1 MSHQSAIW
9 PAWKKI
15 DYRREQFLKV
25 FFAGYM
31 TQPIYEEGIFS
42 ANLKE
47 NHDEQRRICEKVH
60 LEISLIEFS
69 DKNRVQKRNI
79 LICYLFSISPKMPH
93 EYLISCVDNLKVQTL
108 KYWFIFCFIVL
119 TGNTF
124 ALLTKLTH
132 QRSDNPVVGHPGV
145 VSNWVD
151 HPPGHPD
158 GTNHCRDD
166 RVEEAG

>member
-47 NHDEQRRICEKVH
+47 NHDEQRPIGEKIH
-60 LEISLIEFS
+60 LEISLI
-69 DKNRVQKRNI
+69 
-79 LICYLFSISPKMPH
+79 
-93 EYLISCVDNLKVQTL
+93 
-108 KYWFIFCFIVL
+108 
-119 TGNTF
+119 
-124 ALLTKLTH
+124 
-132 QRSDNPVVGHPGV
+132 
-145 VSNWVD
+145 
-151 HPPGHPD
+151 
-158 GTNHCRDD
+158 
-166 RVEEAG
+166 